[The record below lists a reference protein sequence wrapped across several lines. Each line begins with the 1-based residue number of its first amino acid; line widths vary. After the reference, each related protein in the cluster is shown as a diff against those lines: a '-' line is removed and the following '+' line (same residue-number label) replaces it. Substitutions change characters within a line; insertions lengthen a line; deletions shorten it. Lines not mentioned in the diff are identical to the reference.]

1 MNKDS
6 FSKLDLCFLFNPNPI
21 CSQHFTLILD
31 YHSVFSNLVKGCWR
45 ELFLKINP
53 IITEDKL
60 INGREFNIE
69 IESHKTGWMLN
80 TDLINM
86 KCTVK
91 GN

>member
-1 MNKDS
+1 MPAS
-6 FSKLDLCFLFNPNPI
+6 FDQITENGMVIQYKSKMLTTYRVRVMVFNA
-21 CSQHFTLILD
+21 HFNNI
-31 YHSVFSNLVKGCWR
+31 SVISWRSCLHIQSNLSYVT
-45 ELFLKINP
+45 FQ
-53 IITEDKL
+53 
-60 INGREFNIE
+60 FNIE

>member
-1 MNKDS
+1 MSVKHH
-6 FSKLDLCFLFNPNPI
+6 NPNPI

-60 INGREFNIE
+60 INGREMYEKGSIN
-69 IESHKTGWMLN
+69 
-80 TDLINM
+80 LIY
-86 KCTVK
+86 
-91 GN
+91 